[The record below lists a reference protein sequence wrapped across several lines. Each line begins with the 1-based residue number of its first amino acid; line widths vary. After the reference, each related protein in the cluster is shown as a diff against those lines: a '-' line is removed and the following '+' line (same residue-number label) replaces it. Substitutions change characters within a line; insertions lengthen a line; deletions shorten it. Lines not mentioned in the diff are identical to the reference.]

1 MTDSNPVKSLKGFT
15 GKLNF
20 AQGHGSKQKYLEKRC
35 SKGQSEPL
43 PGAAWWNYMCSLQ
56 QSWTRWLLRW
66 LLKWNNLCKNV
77 NTFPTQTVLW
87 SHELHSCYLH
97 CPSPCWVVD
106 TKHSP
111 SQQVGSESLAAWC
124 VRCLLFPTHM
134 HACEQ
139 QLRESGGSL
148 RVHCCAPCSAARWQS
163 LRLSL
168 WHLLT
173 LVI

>member
-15 GKLNF
+15 GKLNS

-77 NTFPTQTVLW
+77 NTFPSQTVLW
-87 SHELHSCYLH
+87 FRELHSCNL
-97 CPSPCWVVD
+97 CCSSPCWVVD
-106 TKHSP
+106 ANTAP
-111 SQQVGSESLAAWC
+111 LNRWAVRAW
-124 VRCLLFPTHM
+124 
-134 HACEQ
+134 
-139 QLRESGGSL
+139 LRG
-148 RVHCCAPCSAARWQS
+148 VCSACSSQPKCTHVSRGSGRAGAAHKFTAV
-163 LRLSL
+163 LCAAL
-168 WHLLT
+168 HPDEACG
-173 LVI
+173 